1 MSQSNLFDDALWEEF
16 VGRASELQDD
26 QAACEQLVYRFLGQY
41 LPALISARTQEDRDR
56 VWRAFWSYL
65 TAPVTRAKPFG
76 LSYSSADDLIAEI
89 QQELGRLGFRPG
101 SQAGQESS

>member
-16 VGRASELQDD
+16 VGRASEIQDD
-26 QAACEQLVYRFLGQY
+26 PAACEQLVYRFLGQY

-101 SQAGQESS
+101 SQAGQE